1 VSENKGVNTL
11 AKVDAII
18 GWRNLEIGC
27 AITEP
32 GSSRKLRTGDWRSQR
47 PVTDRKKC
55 IKCGMCWIFCPDIVY
70 SPLRS
75 GYYEWDGEYCKGC
88 GICAHECPKDAIT
101 MVTEGD

>member
-1 VSENKGVNTL
+1 M

-70 SPLRS
+70 SPSRG
-75 GYYEWDGEYCKGC
+75 GYFKWDGEYCKGC

-101 MVTEGD
+101 MVMEGD